1 MCRNRGNGAQRMPQK
16 WGYKKERDN
25 RNNKDMRLTYLLAL
39 AEEHCW
45 FESDVLV
52 WSAVDP

>member
-39 AEEHCW
+39 AEEHC
-45 FESDVLV
+45 
-52 WSAVDP
+52 